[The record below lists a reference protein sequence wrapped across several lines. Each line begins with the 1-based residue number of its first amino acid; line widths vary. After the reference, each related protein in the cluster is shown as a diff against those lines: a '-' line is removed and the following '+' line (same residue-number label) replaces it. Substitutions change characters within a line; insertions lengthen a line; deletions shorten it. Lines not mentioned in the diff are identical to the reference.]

1 MKRAIRAAAQLLL
14 QGRLQGRLHGRQRTG
29 SCKIRLNAPR
39 LFGTVPI
46 IRFVRARGGLK
57 GQAGQDGVRLCGLL
71 RLRAS
76 DQRTGSPLR

>member
-1 MKRAIRAAAQLLL
+1 MKRAN
-14 QGRLQGRLHGRQRTG
+14 GPLHSCACRGACRGGCTG
-29 SCKIRLNAPR
+29 DNTPVVEFRLNAPR

-46 IRFVRARGGLK
+46 IRFVRARGALK